1 MITDVEQYF
10 KEGCGRC
17 SLFATPECKVNLWID
32 QLLLLRDI
40 IKSSGLKEE
49 AKWGAPC
56 YTYENKNILMLSALK
71 NAAVVSFFKGALIE
85 DPNGILVKPG
95 ANSQASRM
103 LKFTDSE
110 QIIAYKDR
118 LIQFIQQAIE
128 LEKSGKKV
136 DFKKEPETLP
146 DELVLKFQENPSLEE
161 AFFKL
166 TPGRQRGYLLF
177 FSQAKQSQTRVQRI
191 EKYQHQILQGKGMQD

>member
-1 MITDVEQYF
+1 MITNVEQYF
-10 KEGCGRC
+10 VDGCGRC
-17 SLFATPECKVNLWID
+17 SLFATPKCKVNLWID
-32 QLLLLRDI
+32 QLLLLREI
-40 IKSSGLKEE
+40 IKSTGLKEE

-56 YTYENKNILMLSALK
+56 YTYEDKNILMLSALK

-85 DPNGILVKPG
+85 DPSGILVKPG

-103 LKFTDSE
+103 LKFTDSG
-110 QIIAYKDR
+110 QIIALKDH
-118 LIQFIQQAIE
+118 LTHFIQQAIE

-136 DFKKEPETLP
+136 DFKKEPEILP
-146 DELVLKFQENPSLEE
+146 EELVLKFQENPALEE

-191 EKYQHQILQGKGMQD
+191 EKYQNQILQGKGMQD